1 MQIAMWTW
9 EISNNLELLN
19 HFTTNISQL
28 SKLEQVF
35 TEGTIFISITLQR
48 YYSETLINNIY
59 VSFSLKASNFM
70 NVVMIGHPWPD
81 IQILGGCMQKRV
93 VQISY
98 FSY

>member
-35 TEGTIFISITLQR
+35 IQR
-48 YYSETLINNIY
+48 EVL
-59 VSFSLKASNFM
+59 SLF
-70 NVVMIGHPWPD
+70 
-81 IQILGGCMQKRV
+81 Q
-93 VQISY
+93 
-98 FSY
+98 